1 MLETKTHQ
9 ALFEE
14 YRDMRLLGK
23 FQQYSKWTVASVFP
37 NQVKTTDLQ
46 GNDIVERDYQAMGA
60 ILVNNLT
67 AKLVKLLFP
76 VGLSFFKLE
85 DTKELKDFIKNL
97 EPNLRKLQLPEIEN
111 KCAERLLF
119 NAGYAQLHQLIKTLI
134 ILGNALVVRKDNKLV
149 VYTPKNYSVL
159 RDHGGTVLDL
169 VLCEQI
175 SYDRIPEAIRAY
187 VHARGK
193 EPRDTLDLYTRVRR
207 LPSGQYRV
215 TQEIEGKQVGDEIT
229 YAKNLC
235 PYIPVV
241 WSLVNGNS
249 YGHGLVEDLAGD
261 FAKLSCLSEA
271 LAKYEIDSCRVVN
284 LVKSGAGGD
293 IDSLAEAEIGEWVQA
308 DPDAV
313 GKTDAGDAN
322 MIKNLLLDLEQVIG
336 RLSIA
341 FMYTSNVR
349 DAERVTAEEIRQK
362 VAEAD
367 QALGGVYS
375 QLSEA
380 LHKPLAY
387 LLLAEA
393 DRNLQSAII
402 ANKVKFN
409 ILTGTAALGRGNDTE
424 RLLTSIQV
432 LGVIIPAMG
441 QLSKRFNTEAVIDK
455 ILTNNGVNLEEI
467 MKSDEELE
475 AEAQAA
481 QEQMQAMQQMA
492 QQASPLDAAQAAGGM
507 MQGF

>member
-1 MLETKTHQ
+1 MLNTKTHQ
-9 ALFEE
+9 TLYEE
-14 YRDMRLLGK
+14 YRDARLLLK
-23 FQQYSKWTVASVFP
+23 FEQYSKWTVASVFP
-37 NQVKTTDLQ
+37 SQMKKGDLQ
-46 GNDIVERDYQAMGA
+46 GNDIIERDFQSMGA

-76 VGLSFFKLE
+76 VGLPFFKME
-85 DTKELKDFIKNL
+85 ETKELKKF
-97 EPNLRKLQLPEIEN
+97 LQELDWEYAKKTLPEIEN
-111 KCAERLLF
+111 LCSERILR

-134 ILGNALVVRKDNKLV
+134 VTGNALVVRKNESLI
-149 VYTPKNYSVL
+149 VYTPRNYSVL
-159 RDHGGTVLDL
+159 RDTNGTVIDL

-175 SYDRIPEAIRAY
+175 SYDNVPEELLERLN
-187 VHARGK
+187 GKNK
-193 EPRDTLDLYTRVRR
+193 EPRDTFDLYTRVRR
-207 LPSGQYRV
+207 VKDGVYQVSQQV
-215 TQEIEGKQVGDEIT
+215 EGHDIGEPIT
-229 YAKNLC
+229 YAPNLC
-235 PYIPVV
+235 PYLPVA
-241 WSLVNGNS
+241 WSLVNGDS

-271 LAKYEIDSCRVVN
+271 LAKYEIDACRVVN

-293 IDSLAEAEIGEWVQA
+293 IDALAEAEIGEWVQA

-313 GKTDAGDAN
+313 GKTDTGNAN
-322 MIKNLLLDLEQVIG
+322 MIKNLLLDIEQVIG

-387 LLLAEA
+387 LLIGEL
-393 DRNLQSAII
+393 DPKLSAAIK
-402 ANKVKFN
+402 ANVVKFS

-424 RLLTSIQV
+424 RLLNSIQI
-432 LGVIIPAMG
+432 LGVLIPAMG
-441 QLSKRFNTEAVIDK
+441 QLSRRFNTEEVIDM
-455 ILTNNGVNLEEI
+455 ILTNNGVDLEKV
-467 MKSDEELE
+467 MKSEQQLE
-475 AEAQAA
+475 QEAQEAQQQSLAA
-481 QEQMQAMQQMA
+481 Q
-492 QQASPLDAAQAAGGM
+492 QQANALESSQAAGQM